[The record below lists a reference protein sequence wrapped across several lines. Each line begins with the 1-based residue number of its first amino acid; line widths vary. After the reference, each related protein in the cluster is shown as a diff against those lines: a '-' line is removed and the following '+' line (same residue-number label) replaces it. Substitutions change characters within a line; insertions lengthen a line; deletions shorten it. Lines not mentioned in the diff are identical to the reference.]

1 MEGQLLGKYLAA
13 AGATSGTGH
22 QAVARLLHGQFHDV
36 LVLDDIVY
44 RFPRD
49 DESRRLLPSRI
60 ALLRILQCAELPVA
74 IPGVISDA
82 AVGEPLGLSQ
92 VALQRVAG
100 EPIELEQFAD
110 AAPQPR
116 VVTDLALLL
125 ERLLEL
131 GGDAAIQEAVP
142 RADQHSWQRFAEQV
156 TSVLFPLMSRR
167 GRERAE
173 AELNRVQQVDPTGNA
188 LVHGDLGGANLLWT
202 ISGPEARLA
211 GVLDWDGACI
221 GSQADDLASIA
232 VTVGWQLAGQVD
244 AKRHDGDTPTIADA
258 RAITAT
264 FALQQALPAALS
276 GDRAALDDGLTSYRA
291 R

>member
-1 MEGQLLGKYLAA
+1 MTDGHLLGKYLATVGTGDQ
-13 AGATSGTGH
+13 AGAS
-22 QAVARLLHGQFHDV
+22 LLHGQFHDV
-36 LVLDDIVY
+36 VMLDDIVY

-60 ALLRILQCAELPVA
+60 ALLRILQGAELPVA
-74 IPGVISDA
+74 IPGVLSDA
-82 AVGEPLGLSQ
+82 AVGDPLGLCH

-100 EPIELEQFAD
+100 QPIELEQLAG
-110 AAPQPR
+110 AAPQPGL
-116 VVTDLALLL
+116 VTDLALLL

-131 GGDAAIQEAVP
+131 GADAAIQEAAP
-142 RADQHSWQRFAEQV
+142 RADEHSWQRFAGQV
-156 TSVLFPLMSRR
+156 TDVLFPLMSRQ

-173 AELNRVQQVDPTGNA
+173 AELNRVEQVDPTGNA

-202 ISGPEARLA
+202 FSGPEARLA

-232 VTVGWQLAGQVD
+232 VTVGWQLAEQVD

-258 RAITAT
+258 KAITAT

-276 GDRAALDDGLTSYRA
+276 GDRVALDDGLTSYRA

>member
-1 MEGQLLGKYLAA
+1 MTDGHLLGKYLA
-13 AGATSGTGH
+13 TVGTGD
-22 QAVARLLHGQFHDV
+22 QAGARLLHGQFHDV
-36 LVLDDIVY
+36 VMLDDVVY

-60 ALLRILQCAELPVA
+60 ALLRILQGAELPVA
-74 IPGVISDA
+74 IPGVLSDA
-82 AVGEPLGLSQ
+82 AAGDPLGLCH

-100 EPIELEQFAD
+100 QPIELEQFAE
-110 AAPQPR
+110 AGPQPGL
-116 VVTDLALLL
+116 VTDLALLL

-131 GGDAAIQEAVP
+131 GADAAIQEAAP
-142 RADQHSWQRFAEQV
+142 RADHHSWQRFAEQV
-156 TSVLFPLMSRR
+156 TGVLFPLMSRQ
-167 GRERAE
+167 GRARAE

-202 ISGPEARLA
+202 FSGSEARLA

-258 RAITAT
+258 KAITAT